1 MEANEAIDQKA
12 KAKQLVKQGYHLC
25 QRGNYPDGAKYFKE
39 AAALGDLEAVYGL
52 AFLY

>member
-25 QRGNYPDGAKYFKE
+25 LMGAQRDDHTNRI
-39 AAALGDLEAVYGL
+39 LSCST
-52 AFLY
+52 FL